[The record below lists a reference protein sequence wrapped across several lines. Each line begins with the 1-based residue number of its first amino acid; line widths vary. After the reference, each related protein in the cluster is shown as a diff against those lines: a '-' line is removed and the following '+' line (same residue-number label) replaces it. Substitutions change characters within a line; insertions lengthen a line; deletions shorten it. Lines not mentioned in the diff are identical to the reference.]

1 MTESTSAKTAT
12 QATSATAATTNG
24 TASGATVAVNTTASS
39 SKPSTAAGTSAAAA
53 QPGTTATTFSAP
65 VTSQEAEVRIVA
77 QLAQELG
84 IRAAQV
90 LAVIELLNDGSTV
103 PFIARY
109 RKEATGG
116 LDDTVLRN
124 LDTRLLYLRDLEER
138 RAAILA
144 SITEQN
150 KLTPELEKSIQQAD
164 TKQRLEDLYAPFK
177 VKRRT
182 RAQIARE
189 AGLEPLADGILADL
203 QCDPAALAAQYFNAE
218 ANINDVKAA
227 LDGARDILAERY
239 AENADLL
246 SDMRTHLWSHG
257 YLYSKV
263 ADGKEADGA
272 NFRDWF
278 DFNEPLRTLPSHRIL
293 AMLRGRQQGALEL
306 RIGLEASQ
314 DILVPHPCV
323 ERVANFLKLGRDL
336 FSAAPSARAKWL
348 ADVARW
354 TWRVKLLTMFESEM
368 VTRLRE
374 SAETEAIRVFAANL
388 KDLLLAAPAGPKAV
402 LGLDPGIRTGVKV
415 AAIDHTGKV
424 VETATVYPFEPRRDR
439 AGTLAVLATLARRHK
454 IELVAIGNGT
464 ASRETEKLVVDL
476 MAAQPDL
483 KLTRVLV
490 SEAGASVY
498 SASELAA
505 LEFPD
510 LDVTLRGAASIARRL
525 QDPLAELVK
534 IEPKAIGVGQYQ
546 HDLNQRELARSLD
559 AVVEDCVNAVGVD
572 VNTASAALL
581 ARVSGLNS
589 TLAKNIVSYR
599 DEKGAFA
606 NRKALKE
613 VSRFGEKAFEQAA
626 GFLRV
631 QNGDNPLDRS
641 SVHPEAYPVVERILK
656 KIASEMKDVIGN
668 RDKLKGLS
676 PAEFVDEK
684 FGVPTVRD
692 ILLELEKPGR
702 DPRPEF
708 KTATFKEGVE
718 TLNDLLPG
726 MILEGVVTNVANFG
740 AFVDIGVHQDGLVH
754 ISALAE
760 KFVSDPRDVVRVG
773 QTVQVR
779 VQEVDIARKRIAL
792 TMRLNDDAPP
802 ARSMAAGTG
811 SGGSGGGSGSNAN
824 RGARKSNANS
834 ASEPSPGGAMA
845 AAFAKLKKS

>member
-1 MTESTSAKTAT
+1 MSVTTTT
-12 QATSATAATTNG
+12 QSEFNLDA
-24 TASGATVAVNTTASS
+24 
-39 SKPSTAAGTSAAAA
+39 
-53 QPGTTATTFSAP
+53 
-65 VTSQEAEVRIVA
+65 EARIVA
-77 QLAQELG
+77 QLAQELS
-84 IRAAQV
+84 IRPQQV
-90 LAVIELLNDGSTV
+90 ASVIELLNDGATV

-124 LDTRLLYLRDLEER
+124 LDSRLLYLRDLEDR
-138 RAAILA
+138 RGAILS
-144 SITEQN
+144 SISEQG
-150 KLTPELEKSIQQAD
+150 KLTPELEKELKQAD

-177 VKRRT
+177 PKRRT

-189 AGLEPLADGILADL
+189 AGLEPLADAILTDVS
-203 QCDPAALAAQYFNAE
+203 CDPAALASQYLNAE
-218 ANINDVKAA
+218 ANITDAKAA

-246 SDMRTHLWSHG
+246 ANMRDHLWAQG

-263 ADGKEADGA
+263 SEGKEEEGA

-293 AMLRGRQQGALEL
+293 ALLRGRQQGALEL
-306 RIGLEASQ
+306 RIGLESSQ
-314 DILVPHPCV
+314 DVLIPHPCV
-323 ERVANFLKLGRDL
+323 ERIAQFLQLGKDL
-336 FSAAPSARAKWL
+336 FSAAPSPRGKWL

-354 TWRVKLLTMFESEM
+354 TWRVKLLTMFETEM
-368 VTRLRE
+368 ITRLRE
-374 SAETEAIRVFAANL
+374 TAETEAIRVFAANL

-415 AAIDHTGKV
+415 AAIDHTGKL

-439 AGTLAVLATLARRHK
+439 AGALMTLATLARKHK

-464 ASRETEKLVVDL
+464 ASRETEKLVSDL

-483 KLTRVLV
+483 KLTRVVV

-510 LDVTLRGAASIARRL
+510 LDVSLRGAASIARRL

-581 ARVSGLNS
+581 ARVSGLNT

-599 DEKGAFA
+599 DEKGAFP
-606 NRKALKE
+606 NRMALKD

-626 GFLRV
+626 GFLRIP
-631 QNGDNPLDRS
+631 NGDNPLDAS

-656 KIASEMKDVIGN
+656 KISASVKDVFGN

-676 PAEFVDEK
+676 PAEFVDDK

-692 ILLELEKPGR
+692 ILVELEKPGR

-718 TLNDLLPG
+718 TINDLLPG

-773 QTVQVR
+773 QTVKVR
-779 VQEVDIARKRIAL
+779 VQEVDVPRKRIAL
-792 TMRLNDDAPP
+792 TMRLNDEAPP
-802 ARSMAAGTG
+802 ARSMG
-811 SGGSGGGSGSNAN
+811 SGANAGGSNA
-824 RGARKSNANS
+824 GKSRRPVATP
-834 ASEPSPGGAMA
+834 EPMVNNAMA
-845 AAFAKLKKS
+845 AAFAKIKR

>member
-1 MTESTSAKTAT
+1 MSVSTLAK
-12 QATSATAATTNG
+12 
-24 TASGATVAVNTTASS
+24 
-39 SKPSTAAGTSAAAA
+39 
-53 QPGTTATTFSAP
+53 P
-65 VTSQEAEVRIVA
+65 VTPVEAQARIIA
-77 QLAQELG
+77 QLAQELSV
-84 IRAAQV
+84 RPQQV
-90 LAVIELLNDGSTV
+90 AAVIELINDGATI

-124 LDTRLLYLRDLEER
+124 LDTRLIYLKDLEER
-138 RAAILA
+138 RGAIMA
-144 SITEQN
+144 SITEQG
-150 KLTPELEKSIQQAD
+150 KLTPELEREVQQAD

-177 VKRRT
+177 PKRRT

-189 AGLEPLADGILADL
+189 AGLEPLADAVLADL
-203 QCDPAALAAQYFNAE
+203 TCDPTVLAAQYLNPE
-218 ANINDVKAA
+218 ASINDAKAA

-246 SDMRTHLWSHG
+246 ADMRTHLWSSG

-263 ADGKEADGA
+263 SDGKEAEGA

-314 DILVPHPCV
+314 DVLVPHPCV
-323 ERVANFLKLGRDL
+323 ERVAQFLKLGRDL
-336 FSAAPSARAKWL
+336 FDAAPSPRTKWL

-368 VTRLRE
+368 ITRLRE
-374 SAETEAIRVFAANL
+374 TAETEAIRVFAANL

-439 AGTLAVLATLARRHK
+439 AGSLATLAMIARRHK

-464 ASRETEKLVVDL
+464 ASRETEKLVGEL

-483 KLTRVLV
+483 NLTRVVV

-510 LDVTLRGAASIARRL
+510 LDVSLRGAASIARRL

-599 DEKGAFA
+599 DEKGAFP

-626 GFLRV
+626 GFLRIP
-631 QNGDNPLDRS
+631 NGDNPLDTS

-656 KIASEMKDVIGN
+656 KIASDMKDVIGN

-676 PAEFVDEK
+676 PSEFTDEK

-779 VQEVDIARKRIAL
+779 VQEVDIPRKRIAL
-792 TMRLNDDAPP
+792 TMRLNDEAPP
-802 ARSMAAGTG
+802 VRSMGAA
-811 SGGSGGGSGSNAN
+811 GGSGKSGAGQP
-824 RGARKSNANS
+824 RRPAA
-834 ASEPSPGGAMA
+834 APEPVGNNAMA
-845 AAFAKLKKS
+845 AAFAKLKR